1 MHAWQVW
8 LVAALLLFAAEMLA
22 PGFWLVCIAIGCL
35 AAGVVAGFLPGLL
48 APALSF
54 AGATLLS
61 LVAVRPFLLTHLHAG
76 ADRVRTNVDALIGK
90 IGVVSER
97 IEPGTGLGR
106 VKVEGEDWRGA
117 SVMDTPIDVGHRI
130 MVVRVEGTTL
140 FVDEES

>member
-1 MHAWQVW
+1 MQQWQVW
-8 LVAALLLFAAEMLA
+8 LIAALLLFAAEMLA
-22 PGFWLVCIAIGCL
+22 PGFWLVSIAIGCV
-35 AAGVVAGFLPGLL
+35 AAGAVAALLPGLL

-61 LVAVRPFLLTHLHAG
+61 LVAVRPFLLKHIHAG
-76 ADRVRTNVDALIGK
+76 ADPVRTNVDALIGK

-106 VKVEGEDWRGA
+106 VKVDGEDWRGA
-117 SVMDTPIDVGHRI
+117 AILDKPIDVGCRI

-140 FVDEES
+140 YVDEEA